1 MLFRHLN
8 VATFSLFGTTARASG
23 LPPLPP
29 NPATPSSWFLDSSA
43 SFHMTP
49 ILPSCLPCPLS
60 ITLLSFRQ
68 LTAPLFQ
75 LLDGVFSRRLP
86 FMCLQFH
93 MFLTSL
99 CS

>member
-29 NPATPSSWFLDSSA
+29 YRDTSSSWFLDFGA

-49 ILPSCLPCPLS
+49 NS
-60 ITLLSFRQ
+60 TLLSSLSSVVTLLLFRQ
-68 LTAPLFQ
+68 LIASIFQ
-75 LLDGVFSRRLP
+75 LLDEVFSQRLF
-86 FMCLQFH
+86 FMCL
-93 MFLTSL
+93 
-99 CS
+99 